1 MGIQPFI
8 YGHSGAFSTHEKN
21 EIGIFLQLFP
31 MFNMYAAR
39 VFSPCYFKKAL
50 ENLHKSV
57 LGTQLSTAL
66 LVMCISDQIG
76 LNIKFLLHIPY
87 KTNR

>member
-39 VFSPCYFKKAL
+39 VFSRYRMPI
-50 ENLHKSV
+50 HKTYEAATFD
-57 LGTQLSTAL
+57 LPKML
-66 LVMCISDQIG
+66 LPSHT
-76 LNIKFLLHIPY
+76 FLLLSP
-87 KTNR
+87 KKPSLQTR